1 MNINKTSNSD
11 ENPWGALMIGTLLYL
26 QEMCILAADD
36 WEISPDDLE
45 LQGSLGKGQFG
56 DVKLALVKNMSCT
69 SKLKNYMVRQVAA
82 GESLSTSR
90 AVAVKYLRGMQSTA
104 KYFSR

>member
-1 MNINKTSNSD
+1 MLVH
-11 ENPWGALMIGTLLYL
+11 ALEDKLYIICTNEIDRPL
-26 QEMCILAADD
+26 YFHFMQEIYILAADE

-45 LQGSLGKGQFG
+45 LQEKLGKGQFG

-69 SKLKNYMVRQVAA
+69 SKLRNYVDRQVAG

-90 AVAVKYLRGMQSTA
+90 AVAVKYLRG
-104 KYFSR
+104 